1 MDAKPEGDRMIGLRV
16 GFAVGAVTLSVLG
29 VLGCSSAQKE
39 SPKAAPAAKPE
50 KTAKPETPED
60 LQKVII
66 ERDAQRAQAMIQAD
80 AKALDEILRDDVTYI
95 HSSGPIEG
103 KAQVIKEITSGKL
116 KYTGIEPSE
125 VGVRVYGDTA
135 ISTGRVLL
143 KSSSLGKSMQ
153 FSVRFTEVWLRSHGV
168 WQLAAWQSTRIP
180 ES

>member
-1 MDAKPEGDRMIGLRV
+1 MIGLRA
-16 GFAVGAVTLSVLG
+16 GFAVGAVALSILG
-29 VLGCSSAQKE
+29 VLGCSSTQKE
-39 SPKAAPAAKPE
+39 APKAAPAAKP
-50 KTAKPETPED
+50 AKPETSEKPED
-60 LQKVII
+60 VQKVIV
-66 ERDAQRAQAMIQAD
+66 ERDAERAQAMIKAD

-116 KYTGIEPSE
+116 KYTGVEPSE

-135 ISTGRVLL
+135 ISTGRALL
-143 KSSSLGKSMQ
+143 KASSLGKPMA
-153 FSVRFTEVWLRSHGV
+153 FSVRFTEVWLRSNGV